1 MIIAFSIGYEDHTAY
16 YEVDAALLADL
27 LDVYIELEGSEVEY
41 EEEESEDEEVD
52 FDSINF
58 LEFEE
63 ELEEELEEEVEEEV
77 EVEVEEDDGVIY
89 DVDGTAWWFCDE
101 DEIWFYFDENEDDWV
116 VYDEDAAAW

>member
-1 MIIAFSIGYEDHTAY
+1 MIIAFSIGYEDHTAH
-16 YEVDAALLADL
+16 YEVDAELLAKL
-27 LDVYIELEGSEVEY
+27 LDVYMELEGSEVEY
-41 EEEESEDEEVD
+41 ETEDEVVD

-63 ELEEELEEEVEEEV
+63 EDAEEDAEEA
-77 EVEVEEDDGVIY
+77 EDDGVIY

-101 DEIWFYFDENEDDWV
+101 DEIWYFFDEEEDDWV

>member
-63 ELEEELEEEVEEEV
+63 ESEE
-77 EVEVEEDDGVIY
+77 EEDDGVIY

-101 DEIWFYFDENEDDWV
+101 DEIWYFFDEEEDDWV